1 MPSRVRGCFCVSAS
15 GGAVGTITVVAP
27 DALRLVLPL
36 FVPKTQ
42 NPDFPEGK
50 LRYGW
55 LREDDEVIDEVLLC
69 RWERHPRWGCG
80 CVEVHLHGGSAVVE
94 RVAETLKKRGLK
106 QVSASDLLKMLEKKG
121 FISPLQREA
130 EEVLLGDCGERGVVA
145 AGNWRRLERLIKETA
160 TLPRDEAVR
169 RLQRLLQ
176 SAGCGL
182 TAANP
187 PHILIVGPPNAGKSS
202 LLNALI
208 GQSRCIVHP
217 EPGTTVDVI
226 TVRME
231 FDGYRL
237 FVSDTA
243 GICAEEGL
251 WEAAMK
257 RLRQEAQRCDFVVWL
272 HDISRPPTKDDA
284 AVQNIF
290 KGKEQIA
297 PLGLDPA
304 RIVPIIS
311 KADKEAVWL
320 PEVAFCATS
329 ARRKTGIDR
338 LKEVI
343 LRFATVLSCRSLRGR
358 RAATRAREMVS
369 AYNACAPRWRLPTL
383 FTQRQVKLCSRALS
397 AFVRGDTEKAQQLL
411 AKVVGEEK

>member
-15 GGAVGTITVVAP
+15 GGAVGTIIVVARN
-27 DALRLVLPL
+27 ALRLVQP
-36 FVPKTQ
+36 FFIPKTQ

-55 LREDDEVIDEVLLC
+55 FKEDDEVIAEVLLC

-80 CVEVHLHGGSAVVE
+80 CVEVHLHGGCAVVE

-106 QVSASDLLKMLEKKG
+106 QVSTNDLLKMLERRG

-130 EEVLLGDCGERGVVA
+130 EEVLLGDCGERGVVV
-145 AGNWRRLERLIKETA
+145 AGNWRRLERLIEEIA
-160 TLPRDEAVR
+160 GLPRQKAIQK
-169 RLQRLLQ
+169 LQVLLET
-176 SAGCGL
+176 AGCGL
-182 TAANP
+182 IAANP
-187 PHILIVGPPNAGKSS
+187 PHILIAGPPNAGKSS

-208 GQSRCIVHP
+208 RQSRCIVHP

-226 TVRME
+226 TVRLE
-231 FDGYRL
+231 VDGYRL

-243 GICAEEGL
+243 GVCEEEGL

-257 RLRQEAQRCDFVVWL
+257 RLRQEAQRCDLILWL
-272 HDISRPPTKDDA
+272 HDTSRPPTKHDI

-338 LKEVI
+338 LKEVM
-343 LRFATVLSCRSLRGR
+343 LRFATVLSCCRQRGR
-358 RAATRAREMVS
+358 KGAVRAREMVS
-369 AYNACAPRWRLPTL
+369 AYNGWTPRWRLPTL

-397 AFVRGDTEKAQQLL
+397 AYVQGDTERARQLL
-411 AKVVGEEK
+411 AKVVGEKR